1 MWPHSSIAEGNR
13 GSIVALEGLLR
24 EVLSNIRPLDEDRVK
39 RLNIITN
46 FRSIVQGVEHLK
58 GASVTPFGSFLS
70 DLYTRWGD
78 LDISIEL
85 PAFSQGSSTL
95 GKNKKK
101 KILSDIRQALQRG
114 GAARYVQFIPN
125 ARVPLLMFKDPYSQ
139 ISCDISINN
148 GLGMLKS
155 KFLYWISQ
163 IDTRFRE
170 LVFLIK
176 YWAKAQNINDP
187 KLGTLNSFSLSL
199 LIIFHL
205 QRQSPPILPPF
216 KDIYNGDIA
225 RELAG
230 GRNTHARQIEDQC
243 KLNVEKFKRQGLG
256 RDNKST
262 ISELFVSFFA
272 QYTKVATSWSQGLT
286 VNTFTGEWGNAY
298 SNDCRIKKNYPM
310 TVEDP
315 FDHVEN
321 CARSVTQTTLIRIC
335 DAFLRTE
342 ESLHMLPMPFDMHS
356 LRQSLFGSFQETP
369 KPIVAPTLVN
379 SVNTSAK
386 LDANNPTKGRSI
398 QVRETLYDNRSVEPK
413 PSVAPSRVISANVP
427 SRVISA
433 HTYGKPGQ
441 SNKNKGRFLQQRGNT
456 PSNIPTKI
464 ESPDSLAAR
473 FSRSVSLSGSMP
485 FQPAVAS
492 TSHAVSMGQSYI
504 PQLQHTYAN
513 QHYWQQQH
521 TSEWRQPISTAVDS
535 RLYRPQ
541 QTSWMPKNG

>member
-1 MWPHSSIAEGNR
+1 MWSHSSIAEGNR

-24 EVLSNIRPLDEDRVK
+24 EVLSNIHPSLEDHVK
-39 RLNIITN
+39 RLNIITR

-85 PAFSQGSSTL
+85 PADSQGPSTL

-101 KILSDIRQALQRG
+101 KILSDVRQALLRG

-125 ARVPLLMFKDPYSQ
+125 ARVPLLIFEDPYYQ

-148 GLGMLKS
+148 GLGILKS

-225 RELAG
+225 RDLAG
-230 GRNTHARQIEDQC
+230 GRNTHARIEEQC

-272 QYTKVATSWSQGLT
+272 QYTKVETLWSQGWT
-286 VNTFTGEWGNAY
+286 VCTFTGEWGSAF

-310 TVEDP
+310 TIKDP
-315 FDHVEN
+315 FIHVEN
-321 CARSVTQTTLIRIC
+321 CARSVTETTLKRIC
-335 DAFLRTE
+335 DAFQKTE
-342 ESLHMLPMPFDMHS
+342 QSLQRLPRPYDMHS
-356 LRQSLFGSFQETP
+356 LRQSLFGSSQARP
-369 KPIVAPTLVN
+369 RPIVIPTRIN

-386 LDANNPTKGRSI
+386 LDTDNPNKGRSI
-398 QVRETLYDNRSVEPK
+398 QVRETLYDNRSVVPK
-413 PSVAPSRVISANVP
+413 PSVVSSRVISANVP

-433 HTYGKPGQ
+433 NTSGKPGQ
-441 SNKNKGRFLQQRGNT
+441 SNKNKGIVLQQRGNT

-464 ESPDSLAAR
+464 ESPNSLAAD

-485 FQPAVAS
+485 FQPGVAS
-492 TSHAVSMGQSYI
+492 TSHTVSMGQSHT
-504 PQLQHTYAN
+504 PQLQNTHDN
-513 QHYWQQQH
+513 QHYRQQQH
-521 TSEWRQPISTAVDS
+521 TSEWRQPISAAVDS
-535 RLYRPQ
+535 RHYRPQ
-541 QTSWMPKNG
+541 RTSWKPKNG